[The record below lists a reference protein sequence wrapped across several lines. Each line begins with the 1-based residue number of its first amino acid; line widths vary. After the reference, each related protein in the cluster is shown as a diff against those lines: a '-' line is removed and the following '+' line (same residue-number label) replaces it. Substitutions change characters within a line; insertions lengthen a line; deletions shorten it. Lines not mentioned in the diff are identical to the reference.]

1 MSEIEDYKPAITGDD
16 RTEVP
21 NGMSK
26 KTFWILLVIG
36 IVVIGLIIGLIFL
49 LSPSNNDIEKD
60 DFKENY
66 LMPAKPPLPVFD
78 HLKNT
83 LAKLRLTGTNP
94 KLARLLEDFV
104 KWLEKNPD
112 QIYGLDINNP
122 DMPSVVANAYFR
134 NANPD
139 GYYKFTKTHTNVNML
154 IEALNRIVYE
164 VRKEGFNESY
174 QNYVPQRLQ
183 EFDEWLNDDF
193 PRRKR
198 FDIAMKGS
206 NDMPTR
212 IVVSQIINEFVST
225 NQIPP
230 SEAKDLRENVLSYLQ
245 FSSTPNNS
253 QINYNTTPLERFR
266 VVLKDIPDASF
277 LTKFQHY
284 QKVYADD
291 PLGRQLTAF
300 SQWLQTNPQALY
312 ELNNASDATKKE
324 NNVKALQGLVNQVI
338 NNYPDK
344 TDLLRKA
351 VGEQLV
357 LNLFAGSKPSD
368 SPSENPPA
376 NIFANTKIK
385 NVPERPYLPKPAQ
398 GFPTDGDLD
407 ASHPNPM
414 NSRDYSPS
422 NSDWTFQS
430 RSMISNI
437 NAVGM
442 Q

>member
-1 MSEIEDYKPAITGDD
+1 MSEIKDNYSSSIINDD
-16 RTEVP
+16 KTEVV
-21 NGMSK
+21 NKWISK
-26 KTFWILLVIG
+26 KTFSILVIILFAIIG
-36 IVVIGLIIGLIFL
+36 IVIGVVFA
-49 LSPSNNDIEKD
+49 LSPSNNGLETIVSNN
-60 DFKENY
+60 KENY
-66 LMPAKPPLPVFD
+66 IMPVKPPLPIFD

-94 KLARLLEDFV
+94 KLVIVLEDFV

-112 QIYGLDINNP
+112 QIYGLNVNNP

-164 VRKEGFNESY
+164 VKSSSMKEGFGSNTSESY

-206 NDMPTR
+206 NNMPTR

-225 NQIPP
+225 NQIPS

-245 FSSTPNNS
+245 FSSTPDNS
-253 QINYNTTPLERFR
+253 KINYNTTPLERFR

-338 NNYPDK
+338 NEYPNK
-344 TDLLRKA
+344 TDLLKKA

-357 LNLFAGSKPSD
+357 
-368 SPSENPPA
+368 A
-376 NIFANTKIK
+376 NIFSNTEIK
-385 NVPERPYLPKPAQ
+385 NVPQRPYLPKPAQ
-398 GFPTDGDLD
+398 GFPTDSD
-407 ASHPNPM
+407 
-414 NSRDYSPS
+414 
-422 NSDWTFQS
+422 DWTFQS
-430 RSMISNI
+430 RSMISDI
-437 NAVGM
+437 NAVGL

>member
-1 MSEIEDYKPAITGDD
+1 MSEIDNYQPSIVGDD
-16 RTEVP
+16 RIEVP
-21 NGMSK
+21 KWSPRTKAIILSIILFIVIVGG
-26 KTFWILLVIG
+26 ILLAV
-36 IVVIGLIIGLIFL
+36 FL
-49 LSPSNNDIEKD
+49 TPSNNGQK

-66 LMPAKPPLPVFD
+66 LMPVKPPLPVFE

-94 KLARLLEDFV
+94 KLAIVLEDFV

-139 GYYKFTKTHTNVNML
+139 GYYKFTKTHHNVNML
-154 IEALNRIVYE
+154 IEALNKIVYE
-164 VRKEGFNESY
+164 VRQLRSKEGFGSNESY

-212 IVVSQIINEFVST
+212 IVISQIVNEFVST

-253 QINYNTTPLERFR
+253 KINYNTTPLERFR

-312 ELNNASDATKKE
+312 ELNKASDATKKE

-338 NNYPDK
+338 NLYPDK
-344 TDLLRKA
+344 TDLLKKA

-398 GFPTDGDLD
+398 GFPTDND
-407 ASHPNPM
+407 
-414 NSRDYSPS
+414 
-422 NSDWTFQS
+422 DWTFQS

-437 NAVGM
+437 NAVGL

>member
-1 MSEIEDYKPAITGDD
+1 MSEIDNYQPAIVNDD
-16 RTEVP
+16 KIEV
-21 NGMSK
+21 SK
-26 KTFWILLVIG
+26 WSPKTIG
-36 IVVIGLIIGLIFL
+36 IILFVILVCLIILGIILAIYL
-49 LSPSNNDIEKD
+49 TPSNNGHEKEVQ
-60 DFKENY
+60 ENY
-66 LMPAKPPLPVFD
+66 LMPAKPPLPVFE

-94 KLARLLEDFV
+94 KLTPLLEDFV

-139 GYYKFTKTHTNVNML
+139 GYYKFTKTHHNVNML
-154 IEALNRIVYE
+154 NEALNRIVYE

-183 EFDEWLNDDF
+183 EFDEWLNDNF

-225 NQIPP
+225 NQIPT

-245 FSSTPNNS
+245 FSSTPDNS
-253 QINYNTTPLERFR
+253 KINYNTTPLERFR
-266 VVLKDIPDASF
+266 VILKDIPDASF

-338 NNYPDK
+338 NEYPNK
-344 TDLLRKA
+344 TDLLKKA
-351 VGEQLV
+351 VGEQL
-357 LNLFAGSKPSD
+357 
-368 SPSENPPA
+368 PA
-376 NIFANTKIK
+376 NIFANTSIK
-385 NVPERPYLPKPAQ
+385 NVPEILSERRSDKIIRFGDSQSPQTPYLPKPAQ
-398 GFPTDGDLD
+398 GFPTD
-407 ASHPNPM
+407 
-414 NSRDYSPS
+414 
-422 NSDWTFQS
+422 SDNWTFQS

-437 NAVGM
+437 NAVGL

>member
-1 MSEIEDYKPAITGDD
+1 MSEIDNYTPSIVGDD
-16 RTEVP
+16 RIEVP
-21 NGMSK
+21 AKWSPRTK
-26 KTFWILLVIG
+26 AIILAVILVSLIVGG
-36 IVVIGLIIGLIFL
+36 ILVAVYY
-49 LSPSNNDIEKD
+49 LSPSNNQE

-66 LMPAKPPLPVFD
+66 LMPVKPPLPVFE

-94 KLARLLEDFV
+94 KLVVVLEDFV

-139 GYYKFTKTHTNVNML
+139 GYYRFTKTHHNVNML

-164 VRKEGFNESY
+164 IRSGMAKEGY

-183 EFDEWLNDDF
+183 EFDEWLNDSF

-206 NDMPTR
+206 NNMPTR
-212 IVVSQIINEFVST
+212 IVVAQIINEFVST

-245 FSSTPNNS
+245 FSSTPDNS
-253 QINYNTTPLERFR
+253 KINYNTTPLERFR
-266 VVLKDIPDASF
+266 VVLRDIPDASF

-338 NNYPDK
+338 NEYPNK
-344 TDLLRKA
+344 TDLLKKA

-376 NIFANTKIK
+376 NIFANTSIK

-398 GFPTDGDLD
+398 GFPTDND
-407 ASHPNPM
+407 
-414 NSRDYSPS
+414 
-422 NSDWTFQS
+422 DWTFQS

-437 NAVGM
+437 NAVGL

>member
-1 MSEIEDYKPAITGDD
+1 MSETDKSK
-16 RTEVP
+16 V
-21 NGMSK
+21 SK
-26 KTFWILLVIG
+26 KTLIILGVSLLVITGLVIG
-36 IVVIGLIIGLIFL
+36 IVLA
-49 LSPSNNDIEKD
+49 LSPSETTVSNNEDL
-60 DFKENY
+60 KENY

-122 DMPSVVANAYFR
+122 DMPSIVANAYFR

-164 VRKEGFNESY
+164 VREIRSKEGFGSNASKSVDSTQQGCVESY

-212 IVVSQIINEFVST
+212 IVVAQIINEFVST
-225 NQIPP
+225 NQIPS

-245 FSSTPNNS
+245 FSSTPNNN

-312 ELNNASDATKKE
+312 ELNKASDATKKE

-338 NNYPDK
+338 NEYPNK
-344 TDLLRKA
+344 TDLLKKA

-368 SPSENPPA
+368 SPKENPPA
-376 NIFANTKIK
+376 NIFSNTEIK
-385 NVPERPYLPKPAQ
+385 NIPERPYLPKPAQ
-398 GFPTDGDLD
+398 GFPTDND
-407 ASHPNPM
+407 
-414 NSRDYSPS
+414 
-422 NSDWTFQS
+422 DWTFKS

-437 NAVGM
+437 NAVGL